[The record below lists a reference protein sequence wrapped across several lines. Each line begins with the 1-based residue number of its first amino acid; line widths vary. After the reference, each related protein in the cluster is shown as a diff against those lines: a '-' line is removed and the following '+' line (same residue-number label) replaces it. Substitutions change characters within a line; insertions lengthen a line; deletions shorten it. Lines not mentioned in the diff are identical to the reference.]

1 MSCTNATK
9 KTCPRISDVGSC
21 CFCGGLRVW
30 VNLRSS
36 PTYSKK
42 LQNRRE
48 PREATVAP
56 RHSDLVDGLARVLS
70 AFPLPNSV
78 HHEMVAR
85 SQRLEQTDVVDL

>member
-1 MSCTNATK
+1 MPRK
-9 KTCPRISDVGSC
+9 KHVRESQMLALALFAGV
-21 CFCGGLRVW
+21 LW

-70 AFPLPNSV
+70 AFPLPSSV